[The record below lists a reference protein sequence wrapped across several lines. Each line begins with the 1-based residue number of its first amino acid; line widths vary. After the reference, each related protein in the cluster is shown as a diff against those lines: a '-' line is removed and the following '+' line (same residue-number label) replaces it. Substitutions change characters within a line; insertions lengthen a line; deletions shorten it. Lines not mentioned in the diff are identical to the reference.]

1 MTPEE
6 KMVQSIEEK
15 TGKPISHWIE
25 VVKKS
30 GIDKHKAII
39 NHLKEE
45 HGFTYGFANL
55 VAHKAK
61 KSDAKSV
68 GETTDLVE
76 LQYKGKDS
84 LKPIYEKLMK
94 EISKFGGVEVA
105 PKKSYVSLRGKKQFA
120 LIQPSTKTRVD
131 VGINS
136 KELEFT
142 DRLEKSGSF
151 NSMCSHRVRLTKES
165 EVNKELINW
174 IKQAYEEAK

>member
-30 GIDKHKAII
+30 GIEKHKAII

-68 GETTDLVE
+68 SETTDLVE
-76 LQYKGKDS
+76 IQYIGKEL
-84 LKPIYEKLMK
+84 LKPIYDKLMK
-94 EISKFGGVEVA
+94 EIEKFGNVEIA
-105 PKKSYVSLRGKKQFA
+105 PKKTYVSLRGKKQFA

-136 KELEFT
+136 KELEVN

-151 NSMCSHRVRLTKES
+151 NSMCSHRVRLTDES

>member
-30 GIDKHKAII
+30 GIEKHKAII

-68 GETTDLVE
+68 SETTDLVE
-76 LQYKGKDS
+76 IQYIGKES
-84 LKPIYEKLMK
+84 LKPIYDKLMK
-94 EISKFGGVEVA
+94 EIEKFGNVEIA
-105 PKKSYVSLRGKKQFA
+105 PKKTYVSLRGKKQFA

-136 KELEFT
+136 KELEVN

-151 NSMCSHRVRLTKES
+151 NSMCSHRVRLTDES

>member
-30 GIDKHKAII
+30 GIEKHKAII

-68 GETTDLVE
+68 SETTDLVE
-76 LQYKGKDS
+76 IQYIGKES
-84 LKPIYEKLMK
+84 LKPIYDKLMK
-94 EISKFGGVEVA
+94 EIEKFGNVEIA
-105 PKKSYVSLRGKKQFA
+105 PKKTYVSLRGKKQFA

-136 KELEFT
+136 KELDFT
-142 DRLEKSGSF
+142 ERLEKSGSF
-151 NSMCSHRVRLTKES
+151 NSMCSHRVRLTDES
-165 EVNKELINW
+165 EINEELINW